1 MRILVDL
8 NKCQSYGQCVYAAP
22 SVFRFHGDEALE
34 YQYAPDDGLREQ
46 VERAAA
52 ACPVQAI
59 TIGRVEDGVTRD
71 VEQTRAP
78 ADRAREDGGTGGASP
93 RGARVERIVIVGA
106 SLAGL
111 CAAEALR
118 AEGFAGRLTIVG
130 DEPHAPYDRPALSK
144 TVLTGW
150 VPADRITLPVPRNLE
165 AEWLL
170 GAPATR
176 LDAGQ
181 QTVELANGRRV
192 AFDRLLIATGTRAR
206 PWPDR
211 QEAALD
217 GVFAIRTRDDGA
229 RLHER
234 LAARPNRVLVIG
246 AGFTGSEVASVCR
259 ELGLAVTVAERSAT
273 PLAGALGAAAGS
285 VMAHIQRAHGV
296 DLRCNVTVMALEG
309 DAGGRLRRARLSDGD
324 TLEVDVAVVA
334 LGAVRNTE
342 WLADSGLSA
351 DARGLV
357 CDGACRAFDRDG
369 IVTDHIFVA
378 GDVARWPH
386 PLFDHQ
392 LLAVEHWGNA
402 VEQARTAA
410 HNMLCPPEA
419 RRAHK
424 PLPVFWSN
432 QFGLNVKSIGLP
444 AMGDQV
450 AITQGTVAEHRLV
463 AAYGKMGKL
472 VAAVALNMPRALAG
486 YGALIEAGAP
496 FPPELNA
503 ADAPEEQAVL
513 AAGVPVPGFSTH
525 SPTAAATGPGPSA
538 PAPSPATG
546 SDPRVPPVAP
556 PL

>member
-1 MRILVDL
+1 MRILVNL

-22 SVFRFHGDEALE
+22 TVFRFHGDESLE
-34 YQYAPDDGLREQ
+34 YQYAPDDSLREQ

-52 ACPVQAI
+52 ACPAQAI
-59 TIGRVEDGVTRD
+59 TIGRVEHDLGRDG
-71 VEQTRAP
+71 EQTRA
-78 ADRAREDGGTGGASP
+78 ATD
-93 RGARVERIVIVGA
+93 RVEHGVIGGA

-111 CAAEALR
+111 HAAEALR
-118 AEGFAGRLTIVG
+118 AEGFAGRLTIIG
-130 DEPHAPYDRPALSK
+130 DEAHPPYDRPPLSK

-150 VPADRITLPVPRNLE
+150 VPADSITLPSTCSLE
-165 AEWLL
+165 AEWRL
-170 GAPATR
+170 GVPATR
-176 LDAGQ
+176 LDPGHRE
-181 QTVELANGRRV
+181 VELATGERV

-211 QEAALD
+211 RQAALD
-217 GVFAIRTRDDGA
+217 GVYALRTRDDGA
-229 RLHER
+229 RLRER
-234 LAARPNRVLVIG
+234 LAARPKRVLVIG

-296 DLRCNVTVMALEG
+296 DLRCNVTVMELSG
-309 DAGGRLRRARLSDGD
+309 DADGRLRRARLSDGD
-324 TLEVDVAVVA
+324 TLDVDVAVVA

-342 WLADSGLSA
+342 WLADSGLAA
-351 DARGLV
+351 DARGVV

-369 IVTDHIFVA
+369 VVTDDIFVA

-410 HNMLCPPEA
+410 HNMICPPAE

-432 QFGLNVKSIGLP
+432 QFGLDIKSIGLP
-444 AMGDQV
+444 AMGDQIT
-450 AITQGTVAEHRLV
+450 ITQGSVAERRLVAVYGHRGRLV
-463 AAYGKMGKL
+463 AA
-472 VAAVALNMPRALAG
+472 VSVDMPRALEG
-486 YGALIEAGAP
+486 YRALIEAGAP

-503 ADAPEEQAVL
+503 SDGPPSPSVIS
-513 AAGVPVPGFSTH
+513 AGVPVPGFSTH
-525 SPTAAATGPGPSA
+525 SPTAATTGPGPSA
-538 PAPSPATG
+538 PAPPAG
-546 SDPRVPPVAP
+546 NVSDPRMPPDAP